1 MSRSGG
7 TGEGVLE
14 KDSVTQFS
22 FSPVYK
28 IMKSRTKLVDLEWL
42 ESNFPCMQACPVHT
56 QAGRYVSLI
65 AEGRYE
71 DAYRYAR
78 APNPFASVCGRVCGH
93 PCETACRRGQLDA
106 PISIRALKRFV
117 TEKYGPESR
126 HPIDVFAERPQI
138 TRPEKVAIIGSG
150 PAGLSA
156 AHDLALLGYPV
167 TVFEAA
173 PVPGGMMHL
182 GIPEYR
188 LPRDVLNAQVR
199 EILDLGPELRLNSR
213 LGKDFSLADLRA
225 QGYQAILL
233 AFGLH
238 RSRDLMIPGNDLDGV
253 VKGVDF
259 LLNVNLGYRFQIGK
273 RVVVIGGGNVAI
285 DVARSAL
292 RRQQQLTLEALS
304 TSLLPDSLNQSELD
318 VAMKELMDVSRQA
331 LRMGAREVHLVCL
344 ESREEMPAFEEE
356 IEEGMEEGLKIHP
369 SLGPKAFVGKDG
381 KLQGLQTI
389 HCTSV
394 FDANHRFNPTFEA
407 GTESV
412 ISCDTA
418 ILAIGQASD
427 LSFLTPEDGVETTR
441 QGIIKIDPNTLM
453 STAPGIFA
461 AGDIAF
467 GPRLIIS
474 AVADGKKAAEEI
486 DRYLQGA
493 AWKPKPRY
501 VQITV
506 LDHHQ
511 MAEEFDEYSR
521 LSVPVIPIDRR
532 TGIAEVEAGYTEQQA
547 RREASRCLK
556 CWINTIFEG
565 NEAEGTE
572 CILCGGCVDVC
583 PENCLSL
590 VPLSQFQFNEE
601 NKSRLLAEQVFHLD
615 ELQHLTAADLPSDEG
630 SVMVKDETI
639 CIRCGL
645 CAERCPAKTITME
658 AFEAFNFDPEVTPV
672 EKILIRA

>member
-1 MSRSGG
+1 V
-7 TGEGVLE
+7 E
-14 KDSVTQFS
+14 
-22 FSPVYK
+22 P
-28 IMKSRTKLVDLEWL
+28 RTKLVDLEWL

-56 QAGRYVSLI
+56 QAGRYVTLI
-65 AEGRYE
+65 AQGRYE
-71 DAYRYAR
+71 EAYRYAR

-93 PCETACRRGQLDA
+93 PCETACRRGNLDA
-106 PISIRALKRFV
+106 PISIRALKRFL
-117 TEKYGPESR
+117 TERYGPESR
-126 HPIDVFAERPQI
+126 NPIDVFAERPRV
-138 TRPEKVAIIGSG
+138 THPDEKIAVIGSG

-156 AHDLALLGYPV
+156 AHDLAVLGYPV

-188 LPRDVLNAQVR
+188 MPRDVLQAQVR

-213 LGKDFSLADLRA
+213 LGRDFTLSGLRK
-225 QGYQAILL
+225 QGYKAVVL

-238 RSRDLMIPGNDLDGV
+238 RSRDLNIPGHDLDGV
-253 VKGVDF
+253 VKGIDF
-259 LLNVNLGYRFQIGK
+259 LLNVNLGYRFSIGK
-273 RVVVIGGGNVAI
+273 QVVVIGGGNVAI

-292 RRQQQLTLEALS
+292 RAQQRQTLETLS
-304 TSLLPDSLNQSELD
+304 TVLLPEKLSESEMS
-318 VAMKELMDVSRQA
+318 VAMKELMDVSRAA

-356 IEEGMEEGLKIHP
+356 IEEGMSEGLRIHA
-369 SLGPKAFVGKDG
+369 SLGPKRFVEKNGGK
-381 KLQGLQTI
+381 GLAGLETI
-389 HCTSV
+389 RCTAV
-394 FDANHRFNPTFEA
+394 FDAQHRFNPTFAA

-412 ISCDTA
+412 IPCDTA

-427 LSFLTPEDGVETTR
+427 LSCFSPEDGIETTR
-441 QGIIKIDPNTLM
+441 QGTVKIDPNTLM
-453 STAPGIFA
+453 TTAPGIFA

-474 AVADGKKAAEEI
+474 AVADGKKAAENI
-486 DRYLQGA
+486 DRHLRGA
-493 AWKPKPRY
+493 EWKPKPRY

-511 MAEEFDEYSR
+511 MTEHYDEYSR
-521 LSVPVIPIDRR
+521 LGVPVIPLERR
-532 TGIAEVEAGYTEQQA
+532 TGIAEVELGFTEEQA
-547 RREASRCLK
+547 RREASRCLQ

-590 VPLSQFQFNEE
+590 VPLSSFEFSEDA
-601 NKSRLLAEQVFHLD
+601 KARLAAEQELFAD
-615 ELQHLTAADLPSDEG
+615 TLQHLTVDDLPAIEG
-630 SVMVKDETI
+630 AVMVKDETI

-645 CAERCPAKTITME
+645 CAERCPAHTITME
-658 AFEAFNFDPEVTPV
+658 AFQVFDRDPALIPV
-672 EKILIRA
+672 ERITWQT